1 MIMQFDELEL
11 ALFFVKNALMCFV
24 AWLSMMLTFD
34 LYPFE
39 VRLSNCILYALKMLL
54 SSRPAT
60 GVASIVFV
68 S

>member
-1 MIMQFDELEL
+1 MQFDELEL
-11 ALFFVKNALMCFV
+11 ALLFRKNALMCFV
-24 AWLSMMLTFD
+24 AWLSMMFIFG

-54 SSRPAT
+54 SSRPVT
-60 GVASIVFV
+60 GVASIALV